1 MSNNKSYIESNKKLW
16 NNRLAIHI
24 NSEFYDVAAF
34 EAGKSSLNEIEL
46 NALENIKAIKNQ

>member
-1 MSNNKSYIESNKKLW
+1 MV
-16 NNRLAIHI
+16 IHI

-46 NALENIKAIKNQ
+46 NALENIKAIKISEIKRIKIYPLSCIDF